1 MTLEAALGAQ
11 ATKPHIRKLL
21 GKISSGDA
29 RFKIVPQAKVP
40 KFVDRKDPKDD
51 STKADA
57 KKDEL

>member
-1 MTLEAALGAQ
+1 MLLFLVQ
-11 ATKPHIRKLL
+11 PTKPHIRKLL

-40 KFVDRKDPKDD
+40 KFVERKQPKAEGG
-51 STKADA
+51 KPAD